1 MGQGMGALKRGRA
14 GASLQTMVKQ
24 SLFKATGRAD
34 LTKEELEEILL
45 DKEIV
50 LNNLPLIY
58 LEGDI

>member
-1 MGQGMGALKRGRA
+1 MGPLKRGRA
-14 GASLQTMVKQ
+14 GTPLQTMVKQ
-24 SLFKATGRAD
+24 SLFKATGRVD

-45 DKEIV
+45 DIEIV

>member
-1 MGQGMGALKRGRA
+1 MGPLKRGRA
-14 GASLQTMVKQ
+14 GTPLQTMVKQ
-24 SLFKATGRAD
+24 SLIKATGRVD

-45 DKEIV
+45 DIEIV

>member
-1 MGQGMGALKRGRA
+1 MGALKSGWA
-14 GASLQTMVKQ
+14 GTPLQTMVKQ
-24 SLFKATGRAD
+24 SLFKATGKAD

-45 DKEIV
+45 DIELV

>member
-1 MGQGMGALKRGRA
+1 
-14 GASLQTMVKQ
+14 MVKQ
-24 SLFKATGRAD
+24 SLFKATGKAD

-45 DKEIV
+45 DIELV

>member
-14 GASLQTMVKQ
+14 GASLQTMVNQ